1 MPPFLRIILKVIS
14 LGIGAVLVQNCFG
27 PGGMSEIKYRPLPL
41 INENSSLAKLSDTSD
56 DVSIEI
62 RKAPVSKPIENLAIH
77 YPALFPDG
85 ETIRPGDREE
95 YVPIGNKTAYKVV
108 FSTKYI
114 RKRKR
119 LQTQNG
125 KIVNDIPPGWT
136 ESTFEDPVSGKK
148 IPIMIGPINAEKK
161 ILYLVPGSESVYYVL
176 LNVDGNDHED
186 AIKNFDKFVK
196 QGINYN

>member
-27 PGGMSEIKYRPLPL
+27 PRGMSEIKYRPLPL

-148 IPIMIGPINAEKK
+148 IPIMIGPIIAEKK

>member
-1 MPPFLRIILKVIS
+1 MPPLLRIIFKVIS
-14 LGIGAVLVQNCFG
+14 LGISAILVQNCFG
-27 PGGMSEIKYRPLPL
+27 PRGMSEIKYRPFPL
-41 INENSSLAKLSDTSD
+41 VSENSNLAKLSDTSD
-56 DVSIEI
+56 DISIEI

-77 YPALFPDG
+77 YPALFPEG

-95 YVPIGNKTAYKVV
+95 YVPIGAKTAYKVV
-108 FSTKYI
+108 FNTKYI

-125 KIVNDIPPGWT
+125 KVVDDILPGWT
-136 ESTFEDPVSGKK
+136 ESAFEDPISGKK
-148 IPIMIGPINAEKK
+148 IPIMVGPIIPEKK
-161 ILYLVPGSESVYYVL
+161 ILYVVPGSESVYYIL
-176 LNVDGNDHED
+176 LNVDGKDHED